1 MNDRAEI
8 WTGAVLLLVM
18 FVILVFWDGAMI
30 WLP

>member
-18 FVILVFWDGAMI
+18 FVILVFWTGR
-30 WLP
+30 